1 MEPKN
6 REKMLLMAVGACVVL
21 YLANLLIVSPLS
33 NGWSARQDEIKKLK
47 STIDNGRMTIASAAS
62 IESNWSRMASNTLS
76 ANPTLAESQ
85 LFNAF
90 QGWASSNNVVLVAQ
104 RPQAKPPDDPLAGY
118 STEEW
123 HADVTGTLTQIFNF
137 LYAVES
143 SPMGLK
149 VDSIELA
156 SRDDRG
162 LQLALG
168 LTVSGLI
175 LNPPTNNA
183 P

>member
-1 MEPKN
+1 M
-6 REKMLLMAVGACVVL
+6 
-21 YLANLLIVSPLS
+21 S
-33 NGWSARQDEIKKLK
+33 
-47 STIDNGRMTIASAAS
+47 
-62 IESNWSRMASNTLS
+62 SNTLS
-76 ANPTLAESQ
+76 PNPTKAEDQ
-85 LFNAF
+85 LYRAF
-90 QGWASSNNVVLVAQ
+90 QGWASSNSVVLVAQ

-149 VDSIELA
+149 VDSIEL
-156 SRDDRG
+156 STRDDRG
-162 LQLALG
+162 PQLALG

-175 LNPPTNNA
+175 LNPPTSNV